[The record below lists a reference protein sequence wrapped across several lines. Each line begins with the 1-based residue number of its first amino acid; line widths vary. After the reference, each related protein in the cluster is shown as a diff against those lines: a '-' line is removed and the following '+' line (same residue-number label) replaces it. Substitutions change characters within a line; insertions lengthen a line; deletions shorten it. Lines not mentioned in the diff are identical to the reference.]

1 MPSTHRQSLEASS
14 WLAVVR
20 AYQECNR
27 RYTQM
32 LDHFELT
39 IPQFD
44 VLSAI
49 RRHDPSATPRLIAD
63 DLVVTRGNITG
74 VLHRL
79 QERGL
84 VRTRAHETDGRSF
97 YCELTPVGRRLLDKA
112 RRAATRFIT
121 FQLSEFSDE
130 ELEYTET
137 SMTRMLAHLGTLD
150 PARIAE
156 GKTPTEEDRR
166 TVHG

>member
-1 MPSTHRQSLEASS
+1 MSVDNRQSLEAAS

-27 RYTQM
+27 RYAVM

-49 RRHDPSATPRLIAD
+49 RRHDPQATPRQIAN

-74 VLHRL
+74 LLHRL
-79 QERGL
+79 QDRGL
-84 VRTRAHETDGRSF
+84 VRTREHETDGRSF
-97 YCELTPVGRRLLDKA
+97 YCDLTPSGRRLLDEA
-112 RRAATRFIT
+112 RGAASRFVAY
-121 FQLSEFSDE
+121 QLSDFSDD
-130 ELEYTET
+130 ELRHTRD
-137 SMTRMLAHLGTLD
+137 SMTKMQAHLHTLD
-150 PARIAE
+150 PDAIATGHSPNE
-156 GKTPTEEDRR
+156 QGR
-166 TVHG
+166 TKAHG